1 MRRMV
6 QKCGIPQGR
15 VLLYNLVP
23 CYIFWISLSYL
34 LYTRAM
40 ERYHEL
46 LAVWQVAGRHIEIDE
61 ALTRIAFLLS
71 DTLTVQNMCLYFVDP
86 HAKRVECL
94 SFVSLRD
101 GRTAPPH
108 AAFDPHQVNRLAVWC
123 KSGGPL
129 QFAQTAPPPHIA
141 PLVTAGMGAY
151 ALALPLIA
159 EHGTLGVLLMGGADK
174 PFSNREERFAG
185 LLREPL
191 AVALEND
198 RRWHELVAWR
208 EAAEAD
214 KRKLLHRLGREELRD
229 EIVGANDGLRAVMER
244 VALVTR
250 SDVPVLILGETG
262 SGKEVIARAI
272 HDGSPRSSSPFI
284 RVNCGAI
291 PTELIDSELFGH
303 ERGSFTGATGTRKG
317 WFERADGGTL
327 LLDEIGEL
335 PAAAQVRLLR
345 VLQDGS
351 FERVGGEQP
360 LRVNVRI
367 ITATHRDLAR
377 MVQEHA
383 FREDLWY
390 RVAVFPIVLPPLRE
404 RKQDIPALAINFAE
418 RAARRFGLRLQ
429 LPTAEDLALLTGYDW
444 PGNVREFASVLDRAA
459 ILGDGACLEVAKA
472 LGIVPPRRGPGGP
485 VATPRQEGAIIA
497 TLDEAMR
504 RHIERAL
511 AVTRGKVEGAGGAAT
526 LLEINPHTLRAR
538 MRKLGIMWKTYRN

>member
-1 MRRMV
+1 M
-6 QKCGIPQGR
+6 GR
-15 VLLYNLVP
+15 
-23 CYIFWISLSYL
+23 
-34 LYTRAM
+34 
-40 ERYHEL
+40 
-46 LAVWQVAGRHIEIDE
+46 
-61 ALTRIAFLLS
+61 
-71 DTLTVQNMCLYFVDP
+71 
-86 HAKRVECL
+86 
-94 SFVSLRD
+94 
-101 GRTAPPH
+101 
-108 AAFDPHQVNRLAVWC
+108 
-123 KSGGPL
+123 
-129 QFAQTAPPPHIA
+129 
-141 PLVTAGMGAY
+141 
-151 ALALPLIA
+151 
-159 EHGTLGVLLMGGADK
+159 ADR

-250 SDVPVLILGETG
+250 SDVPVLLLGETG

-351 FERVGGEQP
+351 FERVGGEQA

-377 MVQEHA
+377 MVQEHV

-390 RVAVFPIVLPPLRE
+390 RVAIFPIVLPPLRE

-429 LPTAEDLALLTGYDW
+429 LPTAEDIVLLMEYDW

-459 ILGDGACLEVAKA
+459 ILGDGARLEVAKA
-472 LGIVPPRRGPGGP
+472 LGIVPARRNPGRP
-485 VATPRQEGAIIA
+485 VAAPQQEGAIIA

-504 RHIERAL
+504 QHIERAL
-511 AVTRGKVEGAGGAAT
+511 AVTRGKIEGAGGTAA
-526 LLEINPHTLRAR
+526 LLGINPHTLRAR
-538 MRKLGIMWKTYRN
+538 MRKLGITWKTYRN